1 MHITLE
7 EAISLLDNWKLMG
20 TLLRVRCSRPD
31 GLREL
36 KATVK
41 SIKDGVAELSAISEE
56 MKIDLHGAEFNG
68 DRRESARSDYGAYP
82 PRRSLFE
89 NQFFSEPRKL
99 FQMSASFHELAGRPG
114 MGFPEH
120 LCPDGKW

>member
-68 DRRESARSDYGAYP
+68 DRRESARSDYGAYLVCEYP
-82 PRRSLFE
+82 NGDRYSFYAPRTKESE
-89 NQFFSEPRKL
+89 DPNQLNERR
-99 FQMSASFHELAGRPG
+99 QQG
-114 MGFPEH
+114 
-120 LCPDGKW
+120 